1 MTALEIHFGKNSTWT
16 LPSDRRFASTITS
29 AAVIE
34 DWTGAVNAALSS
46 PLDFPALDQALVPGD
61 QLVLAVDPAT
71 PALVDVVAATVQW
84 FCERGTTEANMRI
97 VLAGDGQWSSEELA
111 ELIRQRCGLSIVVER
126 HNLDDPERLAYV
138 AANEASDPIYLN
150 RSLVDADVVIPITA
164 ARSRGSVDYFGPF
177 GIFPLLSNRETRG
190 KFHSLPS
197 LEDSQSHAQLRGW
210 ADQAAWWVGVLVG
223 IQVIPAG
230 DDRASEILAGQLD
243 ALEAAA
249 QSAMARQWSEAVS
262 DSPLVVAVIDSPPQ
276 AQSWLSVARALA
288 TAQRHVAPRGSIV
301 LVTQLSQA
309 VGGGLGRLRDPHQSP
324 ESIAKKLAQDASDDA
339 LAAAVLLQ
347 ATNNYHVYLI
357 SSLRSDTVE
366 GLGMG
371 AIADAAQL
379 SRLMDQFP
387 SCIILEA
394 VQHRGI
400 PA

>member
-16 LPSDRRFASTITS
+16 LPSDRRFASTPRS

-34 DWTGAVNAALSS
+34 DWREAVNTALSS
-46 PLDFPALDQALVPGD
+46 PLDFPSLDQALVPGD

-71 PALVDVVAATVQW
+71 PALIDVVSATAEW
-84 FCERGTTEANMRI
+84 FCERGTVEANIRI
-97 VLAGDGQWSSEELA
+97 VLAGDGQWSCEELA
-111 ELIRQRCGLSIVVER
+111 ERINQRCGLTVVVER
-126 HNLDDPERLAYV
+126 HDLDDSERLAYV

-150 RSLVDADVVIPITA
+150 RSLVDADVVIPISA
-164 ARSRGSVDYFGPF
+164 ARPRGSVDYFGPF

-197 LEDSQSHAQLRGW
+197 LEDSHCHAKLTGW

-230 DDRASEILAGQLD
+230 DDRASGIFAGQLES
-243 ALEAAA
+243 LEAVA
-249 QSAMARQWSEAVS
+249 QATLAQQWNETLA
-262 DSPLVVAVIDSPPQ
+262 DSPLVVAVIDGPPQ
-276 AQSWLSVARALA
+276 SQSWLSVARALA
-288 TAQRHVAPRGSIV
+288 TAQGHVAPGGAIV
-301 LVTQLSQA
+301 LVTQLSQS
-309 VGGGLGRLRDPHQSP
+309 VGSGLGRLRDPHQTP

-347 ATNNYHVYLI
+347 ATSNYHVYLI

-366 GLGMG
+366 SLGMG
-371 AIADAAQL
+371 AIADGGQL
-379 SRLMDQFP
+379 TRLMEQFP
-387 SCIILEA
+387 SCTIIEA
-394 VQHRGI
+394 VQHHGI

>member
-16 LPSDRRFASTITS
+16 LPSDERFASTLKPATT
-29 AAVIE
+29 IE
-34 DWTGAVNAALSS
+34 DWTGAVNASLSS
-46 PLDFPALDQALVPGD
+46 PIDFPSLDQALVPGD

-71 PALVDVVAATVQW
+71 PALVEVVAATVQW
-84 FCERGTTEANMRI
+84 FCERGTAEANVRI

-111 ELIRQRCGLSIVVER
+111 ERINQRSGFSIVVER
-126 HNLDDPERLAYV
+126 HNLDEAEQVAYV

-150 RSLVDADVVIPITA
+150 RSLVDADVVIPISA
-164 ARSRGSVDYFGPF
+164 ARPRGSMDYFGPF

-197 LEDSQSHAQLRGW
+197 LADSHSHAQLRGW

-230 DDRASEILAGQLD
+230 DDRASGILAGQLES
-243 ALEAAA
+243 LEAAA
-249 QSAMARQWSEAVS
+249 QTALAEQWNQAVV
-262 DSPLVVAVIDSPPQ
+262 DSPLVVAVIDGPPQ
-276 AQSWLSVARALA
+276 SQSWLSVARALA
-288 TAQRHVAPRGSIV
+288 TAQEHVAPGGAIV

-309 VGGGLGRLRDPHQSP
+309 VGSGLGRLRDPHQSP
-324 ESIAKKLAQDASDDA
+324 ESIAKKLAHDASDDA
-339 LAAAVLLQ
+339 LAAAMLLQ
-347 ATNNYHVYLI
+347 ATSNNHVYLI

-366 GLGMG
+366 SLGMG
-371 AIADAAQL
+371 VIADGTQL
-379 SRLMDQFP
+379 TRLLEQFP
-387 SCIILEA
+387 SCTILEA